1 MQPWGSFSHPWL
13 QAEEWIPASYQPGK
27 GRHTGGV
34 QSRPA
39 DRRGSWG
46 APHEQRERAAPYVT
60 VLTAPQGREAAG
72 GVRPLPVPWKR

>member
-46 APHEQRERAAPYVT
+46 APHEQRETRG
-60 VLTAPQGREAAG
+60 VLRELPMSRGRPEG
-72 GVRPLPVPWKR
+72 QLGSSP